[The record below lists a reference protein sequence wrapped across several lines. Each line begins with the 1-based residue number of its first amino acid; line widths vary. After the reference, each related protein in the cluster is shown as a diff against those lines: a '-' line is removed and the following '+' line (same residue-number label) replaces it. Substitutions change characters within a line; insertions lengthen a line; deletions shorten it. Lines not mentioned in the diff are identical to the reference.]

1 MTADSWRD
9 DLFETLKSYVGNS
22 GTTFGIDHVEE
33 EAWKRIADRISYVR
47 GDSTQPELYTAL
59 GGALDEAAKK
69 HGTHGNAIFYLAVAD
84 KLETLYGR
92 VGVPTRLRQ
101 IDIPRGDLQTIANE
115 TVKNFNFNPGMR
127 SAQDQIDDALKL
139 LEAAY

>member
-1 MTADSWRD
+1 MSARASSTSVVHATKIRLS
-9 DLFETLKSYVGNS
+9 ET
-22 GTTFGIDHVEE
+22 IDPQAARQV
-33 EAWKRIADRISYVR
+33 A
-47 GDSTQPELYTAL
+47 QAL
-59 GGALDEAAKK
+59 EVWHDGMDTRRAA
-69 HGTHGNAIFYLAVAD
+69 LAVAD
-84 KLETLYGR
+84 KLETLYGC

-127 SAQDQIDDALKL
+127 SAQDQIDEALKL